1 MQPLRKRSSW
11 GSETAGHD
19 EQLFERSSCLKGAAE
34 GRELLLL
41 DLLLLGEVGGH
52 EEERVNDE
60 DDPGDDAEGAEGQAR
75 VPVEGR
81 LK

>member
-1 MQPLRKRSSW
+1 M
-11 GSETAGHD
+11 
-19 EQLFERSSCLKGAAE
+19 KGAAE

-60 DDPGDDAEGAEGQAR
+60 DDPGDYAEGAEGQAR